1 MQLQIRRFKTKDA
14 PAAAALIARTLL
26 TSNQGDY
33 PKAYLDR
40 LITQMTPAWLCQKAA
55 ATHFY
60 VGYFQQQLVATGA
73 IGSYWGRPGE
83 YSLFTIF
90 VDPEVQGMGGGRQIL
105 HTLEQDVY
113 FSHAHRVEIPASVT
127 AHLFY
132 QHFGYRP
139 KPGGIYPDDEGLY
152 RLEKF
157 PHESFY

>member
-1 MQLQIRRFKTKDA
+1 MQLQIRRFKTTDA

-73 IGSYWGRPGE
+73 IGSYWGRQVSTVCSRFLLIRRFKAWVVGVK
-83 YSLFTIF
+83 FC
-90 VDPEVQGMGGGRQIL
+90 
-105 HTLEQDVY
+105 
-113 FSHAHRVEIPASVT
+113 IPLNRMSISVMPT
-127 AHLFY
+127 V
-132 QHFGYRP
+132 
-139 KPGGIYPDDEGLY
+139 
-152 RLEKF
+152 
-157 PHESFY
+157 

>member
-1 MQLQIRRFKTKDA
+1 MSTVCSRFLLIRRFK
-14 PAAAALIARTLL
+14 
-26 TSNQGDY
+26 
-33 PKAYLDR
+33 
-40 LITQMTPAWLCQKAA
+40 AW
-55 ATHFY
+55 
-60 VGYFQQQLVATGA
+60 
-73 IGSYWGRPGE
+73 
-83 YSLFTIF
+83 
-90 VDPEVQGMGGGRQIL
+90 GGRQIL

-157 PHESFY
+157 PHESFH